1 MNEIYK
7 YIYKTPSN
15 FSNLIIISD
24 GKFITNIHFENSKE
38 DNFYYIDKDL
48 TIFKEISLW
57 LDSYF
62 KRENP
67 ERFIKYKFDNLTKFQ
82 EEVLDILKDVKYGE
96 VITYGEIGE
105 IISRK
110 RGIKR
115 MSAEAVGH
123 ALKNN
128 PLCIIFPCHRVIGKN
143 NKLTGYNGGL
153 QNKIELL
160 KLEGIDI
167 KILKK

>member
-24 GKFITNIHFENSKE
+24 GKFIKNIHFEDGKE
-38 DNFYYIDKDL
+38 DNFYYIDRDL
-48 TIFKEISLW
+48 SIFKEISLW

-62 KRENP
+62 KGENP
-67 ERFIKYKFDNLTKFQ
+67 ERFTKYKLENISKFQ

-96 VITYGEIGE
+96 VITYGEIGK
-105 IISRK
+105 IISKR

-143 NKLTGYNGGL
+143 NKLIGYNGGL

-167 KILKK
+167 KNYKK